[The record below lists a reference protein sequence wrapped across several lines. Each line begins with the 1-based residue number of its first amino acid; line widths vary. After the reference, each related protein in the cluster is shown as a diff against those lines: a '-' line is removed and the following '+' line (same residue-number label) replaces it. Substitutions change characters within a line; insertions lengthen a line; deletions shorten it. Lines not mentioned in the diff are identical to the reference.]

1 MEQSKIYIYNSQF
14 LDLNK
19 ISVLLILNNKYFFEY
34 SIMAPSLS
42 GKSQSHREIRSRE
55 KREVSFAVPTQRTR
69 SLTRDEARNRDEDDD
84 VHFGPASRSV
94 SAQRLTG
101 RPSRADSRVKFAL
114 DTVDNSEPPPVPPA
128 RSKDHS
134 ISKVEG
140 QVGNHVVRSS
150 VAMDLPSSEVSVFFL
165 FCIGFNSDTILEIL
179 YFNLVLISE
188 ILKWLLKCSLKT
200 CSIKLARTIVN
211 SNNNSFIFY

>member
-1 MEQSKIYIYNSQF
+1 
-14 LDLNK
+14 
-19 ISVLLILNNKYFFEY
+19 
-34 SIMAPSLS
+34 MAPSLS

-84 VHFGPASRSV
+84 VPFGPASRSV

-134 ISKVEG
+134 ISKIES
-140 QVGNHVVRSS
+140 QIGNHVVRSS
-150 VAMDLPSSEVSVFFL
+150 VAMDLPSTEASILFFFL
-165 FCIGFNSDTILEIL
+165 FCIDFNSDTIFEIL
-179 YFNLVLISE
+179 YCNLVLISE
-188 ILKWLLKCSLKT
+188 ILKWLLQYSLKT
-200 CSIKLARTIVN
+200 CSIKLARKIVN
-211 SNNNSFIFY
+211 RNNNSFIFY

>member
-1 MEQSKIYIYNSQF
+1 
-14 LDLNK
+14 
-19 ISVLLILNNKYFFEY
+19 
-34 SIMAPSLS
+34 MAPSLS

-84 VHFGPASRSV
+84 VPFGPASRSV

-134 ISKVEG
+134 ISKIES
-140 QVGNHVVRSS
+140 QIGNHVVRSS
-150 VAMDLPSSEVSVFFL
+150 VAMDLPSTEASNLFFFFL
-165 FCIGFNSDTILEIL
+165 FCIDFNSDTIFEIL
-179 YFNLVLISE
+179 YCNLVLISE
-188 ILKWLLKCSLKT
+188 ILKWLLQYSLKT
-200 CSIKLARTIVN
+200 CSIKLARKIVN
-211 SNNNSFIFY
+211 RNNNSFIFY

>member
-1 MEQSKIYIYNSQF
+1 MF
-14 LDLNK
+14 
-19 ISVLLILNNKYFFEY
+19 

-84 VHFGPASRSV
+84 VPFGPASRSV

-114 DTVDNSEPPPVPPA
+114 DTVDNSEPPVPPA

-134 ISKVEG
+134 ISKVEN

-150 VAMDLPSSEVSVFFL
+150 VAMDLPSTEASVFFL
-165 FCIGFNSDTILEIL
+165 FCIGFNSDTTLEIL

-188 ILKWLLKCSLKT
+188 ILK
-200 CSIKLARTIVN
+200 
-211 SNNNSFIFY
+211 